1 MVVDAD
7 IIAVGKAFTVML
19 IDVPTAHVVGVPIDV
34 GVKVYVCIPTALVEI
49 VGGNHVPEIPL
60 VEVVG
65 KTAGVAT

>member
-1 MVVDAD
+1 
-7 IIAVGKAFTVML
+7 ML